1 MIYII
6 PTLQE
11 WGRVVARRV
20 TSPADAA
27 ALFKR
32 AVSRA
37 KAAIGRPLIPAT
49 WPKFLAAVRKA
60 RSNLGNPDAVWY
72 RGHSQ
77 VDYQLVPSL
86 LRHKQGVDKENVLFG
101 EYERSARRFLERR
114 TDDWELLVDMQHY
127 GIPTRLLDWTGVLGI
142 ALAFALYQPS

>member
-1 MIYII
+1 M
-6 PTLQE
+6 
-11 WGRVVARRV
+11 
-20 TSPADAA
+20 
-27 ALFKR
+27 
-32 AVSRA
+32 
-37 KAAIGRPLIPAT
+37 
-49 WPKFLAAVRKA
+49 
-60 RSNLGNPDAVWY
+60 
-72 RGHSQ
+72 
-77 VDYQLVPSL
+77 DYQLVPSL